1 MMQDNRQEKIYLRYF
16 SYLHQLKYELVLEE
30 VFLNIFTREGHSSK
44 VCQDKATAEVLKLKA
59 KIDQW
64 HEETLDLTE
73 ENYSNDHK
81 KKQQTC

>member
-1 MMQDNRQEKIYLRYF
+1 MGRKQEKIYLRYF

-30 VFLNIFTREGHSSK
+30 VFLNIFIREGHSSK
-44 VCQDKATAEVLKLKA
+44 MCQDKATAEVLKLRA

-73 ENYSNDHK
+73 GDTHE
-81 KKQQTC
+81 

>member
-1 MMQDNRQEKIYLRYF
+1 MMQDNRQEKFYLKYF

-44 VCQDKATAEVLKLKA
+44 MCEDKARAEVLKLRA

-73 ENYSNDHK
+73 GDTND
-81 KKQQTC
+81 

>member
-1 MMQDNRQEKIYLRYF
+1 M
-16 SYLHQLKYELVLEE
+16 EE

-44 VCQDKATAEVLKLKA
+44 MCEDKARAEVLKLRA

-73 ENYSNDHK
+73 GDTND
-81 KKQQTC
+81 